1 MLRPRI
7 ENFHLRATHGGN
19 SGMGIDQKRDS
30 DAQVFCMAVTKR
42 ICYGILAIEKFDQFR
57 DNLVRRLS

>member
-1 MLRPRI
+1 MLRLRI

-30 DAQVFCMAVTKR
+30 DAQVCMAVTTR
-42 ICYGILAIEKFDQFR
+42 
-57 DNLVRRLS
+57 NLLRHSSD